1 MLNRCFRLILL
12 LLLILS
18 ANTNFAQTLSNISGT
33 ITDEQGTPLPAVT
46 VFIHEVSKS
55 TQTNNLGEFKI
66 SGIKPGNYHL
76 HLHLIGYQAAEI
88 DLNVATTN
96 EPLKITLQQASIEL
110 NNITIEESILKSGQR
125 EQSQSMQVV
134 DKEFMLKNGNA
145 SLMKILENIPGVSSI
160 NTGQGVSK
168 PVIRGMGFNRVVVAE
183 NGIKQEGQQWGG
195 DHGLEIDQFS
205 VDRVEVLKGPS
216 SLMYGSDG
224 IGGVVNIRPAPAPEL
239 NTTQSALLLTG
250 RSVNDFVGLSGMSSI
265 NKNDKFFRA
274 RISVQDYA
282 DYRVPADSFIYN
294 SYILPIEKQRLKNT
308 AGRERNAQFMLG
320 TSKKWGY
327 STLTFSVF
335 DQKVGLFSGAH
346 GIPRSYELKHDSTH
360 RDIDLPYQSV
370 QHYKALSNTSLMIG
384 KHWMEIDLGYQFNH
398 RREFS
403 SPHAHGKGP
412 QPQGDVE
419 LEFKLQTITS
429 NVRFHF
435 EGSKNLK
442 WVFGINNSSQQN
454 RIGGF
459 SFLIPVYNNFS
470 TGAFA
475 FMRKEVSKKLIFN
488 AGIRYDYGNIRADR
502 YLRAIYAD
510 SVTISVYEQAS
521 PNINRTFNNASGS
534 TGISWFPAEK
544 LNVKFNF
551 GSGFRMPTA
560 PELTA
565 NGIHHGSFRH
575 EMGDSTLTSERGYQ
589 SDLLMKYATKK
600 WEISVSP
607 YFNYFDGFIF
617 LDPTPEFSLL
627 PDAGLLYR
635 FNQANAIHY
644 GAEFQS
650 DMHITEHFH
659 FGLSGQYVAG
669 LNLETSYSLP
679 FMPPAQLRSD
689 VEYEWEKWGKR
700 LKDVYIGVQ
709 WQGVFDQNDVARN
722 EPETP
727 GFSLINLNFGTG
739 IQVGK
744 QTWKLV
750 LNIQNVFD
758 TKYFAH
764 LNRYRMLNLPEAGRN
779 VMFSV
784 LIPFKSTLKP

>member
-1 MLNRCFRLILL
+1 VLRGSIRLVLL
-12 LLLILS
+12 LLLIFS
-18 ANTNFAQTLSNISGT
+18 ESQTFAQTSTQISGT
-33 ITDEQGTPLPAVT
+33 ITDEQGAPLFGVT

-55 TQTNNLGEFKI
+55 SQTNDRGEFNI
-66 SGIKPGNYHL
+66 SGIRPGNYHL
-76 HLHLIGYQAAEI
+76 HLHLIGFKAAEI
-88 DLNVATTN
+88 DLTVSETN
-96 EPLKITLQQASIEL
+96 QPLKIKLQQASIEL

-134 DKEFMLKNGNA
+134 DKDFMLKNGNA
-145 SLMKILENIPGVSSI
+145 SLVKILENIPGVSSI
-160 NTGQGVSK
+160 NTGMGVSK
-168 PVIRGMGFNRVVVAE
+168 PVIRGLGFNRVVVAE

-195 DHGLEIDQFS
+195 DHGLEIDQFA

-216 SLMYGSDG
+216 SLIYGSDG
-224 IGGVVNIRPAPAPEL
+224 IGGLVNIRPAPAPEL
-239 NTTQSALLLTG
+239 NTSNSALLLTG
-250 RSVNDFVGLSGMSSI
+250 RSVNDFMGISGMTSI
-265 NKNDKFFRA
+265 NKNDYFFRT
-274 RISVQDYA
+274 RISIQNYA

-294 SYILPIEKQRLKNT
+294 SYILPIENKRLKNT
-308 AGRERNAQFMLG
+308 AGRERNAQMMFG
-320 TSKKWGY
+320 TSKKWGF
-327 STLTFSVF
+327 STLTFSLF

-346 GIPRSYELKHDSTH
+346 GIPRSYQLKHDSTY
-360 RDIDLPYQSV
+360 RDIDLPYQRV
-370 QHYKALSNTSLMIG
+370 QHYKAISNTSLMIG
-384 KHWMEIDLGYQFNH
+384 KHWMEIDLGYQYNH

-403 SPHAHGKGP
+403 YPHAHGKGP

-429 NVRFHF
+429 NARFHY
-435 EGSKNLK
+435 EGKNNFK
-442 WVFGINNSSQQN
+442 WVIGINSSVQQN
-454 RIGGF
+454 RIAGF
-459 SFLIPVYNNFS
+459 SFLIPEYTNFS
-470 TGAFA
+470 SGTFA
-475 FMRKEVSKKLIFN
+475 FVRKEMTKDLIFN

-502 YLRAIYAD
+502 YLRPIYED
-510 SVTISVYEQAS
+510 SITISGYTQAS
-521 PNINRTFNNASGS
+521 PNINRNFNNASGS
-534 TGISWFPAEK
+534 TGVSWFPSEK
-544 LNVKFNF
+544 VNVKFNF

-589 SDLLMKYATKK
+589 SDLLVKYASPN
-600 WEISVSP
+600 WEISLSP

-617 LDPTPEFSLL
+617 LDPTAEFSLL

-635 FNQANAIHY
+635 FNQADAIHY

-650 DMHITEHFH
+650 DFHISEHFH

-669 LNLETSYSLP
+669 RNLETSYSLP

-689 VEYEWEKWGKR
+689 IEYEWEKWGKH
-700 LKDVYIGVQ
+700 LQDIYIGLQ

-727 GFSLINLNFGTG
+727 GFNLFNLNFGTG
-739 IQVGK
+739 IQVGD

-750 LNIQNVFD
+750 LNIQNVFN
-758 TKYFAH
+758 TKYYAH

-779 VMFSV
+779 VMFSL